1 LSLLQELSWSVLQ
14 VSQVLLGWEYDVI
27 VSHLDTVWLTDPLP
41 YLQKH
46 VPAAA
51 DVVFSSE
58 APATAAIMGSR
69 SAELSPYPDVQ
80 EAVGTGVTYVRGT
93 QQGQAAVAAWLA
105 THESQMVHATAAVAD
120 NSRTAGSLVDLPD
133 DVVRQWLTG
142 SSSSSSRSRRRQQPQ
157 QGVSVQGPHPS
168 EPKVLLLVG
177 PRPGLWDGVF
187 GSKHRMAHS
196 VGVGVF
202 TPVAVANSYSWFVQ
216 GVGWRAAAVVARS
229 SSSAASGR
237 KLPLAVHVGAGHS
250 SREARLHQLRDAQ
263 W

>member
-1 LSLLQELSWSVLQ
+1 MLQELSWSVLQ
-14 VSQVLLGWEYDVI
+14 VAQVLLGWEYDVI

-58 APATAAIMGSR
+58 APATAAILGSR

-93 QQGQAAVAAWLA
+93 QQGQAAVDAWLA
-105 THESQMVHATAAVAD
+105 THQAQIARSTAAAAD

-133 DVVRQWLTG
+133 DVVRQWLSG
-142 SSSSSSRSRRRQQPQ
+142 SSSSSSRRRQQQ
-157 QGVSVQGPHPS
+157 QGVSAQGPHPS

-177 PRPGLWDGVF
+177 PRPGLWEELF
-187 GSKHRMAHS
+187 GSKHRMARTA
-196 VGVGVF
+196 GVGVF